1 MYQALYRKYRP
12 IDFNSVVG
20 QDSIIKTL
28 KNSIINHNFSHA
40 YMFFGP
46 RGTGK
51 TTISKIFARNINCS
65 SPIDGIACHKC
76 DSCKA
81 SFSKN
86 CVDII
91 EIDAASNNGVD
102 EIRDLKNKIT
112 LVPSELKYK
121 VYIIDEVH
129 MLSIGAFNAL
139 LKTLEEPPE
148 HAIFILATTDPQ
160 KVPETIISRCQ
171 CFSFKRISDNVIK
184 NRLKYVCNEENILIE
199 DDVLNNIAM
208 LADGGLRDALG
219 SLDKLTSYTKD
230 RITIDDFTEVNG
242 IVSDSDICLLIKDI
256 LSGNI
261 QNVLKNINDFNSNGK
276 NLIQIM
282 VQLLN
287 YSRNLLVDY
296 YISNKNI
303 DFSLD
308 HLQELANIINEK
320 MFDIKKSGNTK
331 IYIELLLLKF
341 INTNI
346 FNKNSLKNEIV
357 EDNNISDNVSKKNDI
372 SDESLKIKEKEVE
385 NNITTDMNFENN
397 DNSDKYFI
405 EEEKSGNTIPKILNI
420 DEIMKIR
427 VNNTMALAN
436 KGLLKL
442 ELANFEKLREYTF
455 DQEIGYLVCSL
466 LDAKLRTVSPE
477 NIIISFEFDSNVKQ
491 NLLNIEMITE
501 VYNKITNS
509 NKNIAIISDEEW
521 DKVKNDYITNLKNNI
536 KYDVLP
542 EPELIFEELANN
554 DIMVSSA
561 AVELFGDIVEI
572 D

>member
-420 DEIMKIR
+420 EEIMKIR

-542 EPELIFEELANN
+542 EPELIFEELVNN

>member
-1 MYQALYRKYRP
+1 
-12 IDFNSVVG
+12 
-20 QDSIIKTL
+20 
-28 KNSIINHNFSHA
+28 
-40 YMFFGP
+40 
-46 RGTGK
+46 
-51 TTISKIFARNINCS
+51 
-65 SPIDGIACHKC
+65 
-76 DSCKA
+76 
-81 SFSKN
+81 
-86 CVDII
+86 
-91 EIDAASNNGVD
+91 
-102 EIRDLKNKIT
+102 
-112 LVPSELKYK
+112 
-121 VYIIDEVH
+121 
-129 MLSIGAFNAL
+129 ML
-139 LKTLEEPPE
+139 
-148 HAIFILATTDPQ
+148 
-160 KVPETIISRCQ
+160 
-171 CFSFKRISDNVIK
+171 
-184 NRLKYVCNEENILIE
+184 
-199 DDVLNNIAM
+199 
-208 LADGGLRDALG
+208 
-219 SLDKLTSYTKD
+219 LT
-230 RITIDDFTEVNG
+230 
-242 IVSDSDICLLIKDI
+242 
-256 LSGNI
+256 
-261 QNVLKNINDFNSNGK
+261 
-276 NLIQIM
+276 
-282 VQLLN
+282 
-287 YSRNLLVDY
+287 
-296 YISNKNI
+296 
-303 DFSLD
+303 
-308 HLQELANIINEK
+308 
-320 MFDIKKSGNTK
+320 
-331 IYIELLLLKF
+331 
-341 INTNI
+341 
-346 FNKNSLKNEIV
+346 
-357 EDNNISDNVSKKNDI
+357 
-372 SDESLKIKEKEVE
+372 EKEVE

-542 EPELIFEELANN
+542 EPELIFEELVNN